1 VGASVAYD
9 AWGDCLGEL
18 DEHPGVLRCDIDVD
32 AARAARPDF
41 CQPADRVLDLPPT
54 QPRITVTDQAEH
66 PTFCRPAEGLR
77 FGRTRIGLQ
86 TGRFPWN
93 GLDRPAPSPESVRPD
108 ADAQAD
114 CARKKGLQ
122 MQAF

>member
-1 VGASVAYD
+1 VEDAGQGARDREPGRLFGCNCTGRQAGRPYVGASVAAYD

-66 PTFCRPAEGLR
+66 STFCRPAE
-77 FGRTRIGLQ
+77 
-86 TGRFPWN
+86 
-93 GLDRPAPSPESVRPD
+93 
-108 ADAQAD
+108 
-114 CARKKGLQ
+114 
-122 MQAF
+122 